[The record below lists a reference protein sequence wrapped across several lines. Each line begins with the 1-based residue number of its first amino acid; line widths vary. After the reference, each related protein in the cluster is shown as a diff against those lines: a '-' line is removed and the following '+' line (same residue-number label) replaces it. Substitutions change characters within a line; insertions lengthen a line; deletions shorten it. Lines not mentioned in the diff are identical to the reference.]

1 MPAATRASTHG
12 GVRPWGLPGSK
23 VTPAV
28 PPSARPP
35 ARRNATTSA
44 CGRPGGSV
52 PPTPAISPSRPRMTA
67 PTGGLGYVLP
77 LTLSACS
84 MASRMALI
92 LVFITE
98 IEATKAGLGFLLWE
112 AFQLLDTKQV
122 FAGVV
127 TFGLLGVASTW
138 LLQWLERVGCP
149 WIQRPRTPAWC

>member
-1 MPAATRASTHG
+1 MTR
-12 GVRPWGLPGSK
+12 
-23 VTPAV
+23 
-28 PPSARPP
+28 SARRWIRL
-35 ARRNATTSA
+35 AGLTTA
-44 CGRPGGSV
+44 L
-52 PPTPAISPSRPRMTA
+52 AFLA
-67 PTGGLGYVLP
+67 
-77 LTLSACS
+77 
-84 MASRMALI
+84 ALI

-149 WIQRPRTPAWC
+149 WIQRSN